1 MPTTRPKRTN
11 ASLGSTRP
19 SSPCRP
25 DPAPNLRISPTS
37 GQRIPCSSPPSIFGS
52 RRAPR
57 SCGCTGRG
65 GPRRKPDPIEGFYC
79 EKVSIVKMVSLSE
92 EQQLRARA
100 YPQSARAFGF
110 LGRPCLDPRT
120 RSAPFLRFFASDRL
134 DAGVPQRRRW
144 AYSRIAMLLP
154 LLRTALPR
162 LPSLRAPPVFQ
173 PEEAMPSHRPTTPF
187 AASRSAALNSARPR
201 P

>member
-1 MPTTRPKRTN
+1 M
-11 ASLGSTRP
+11 ASGFPAVLRHPFSDRVVRLVHAVVRAAGDRDGSQIQ
-19 SSPCRP
+19 S
-25 DPAPNLRISPTS
+25 
-37 GQRIPCSSPPSIFGS
+37 
-52 RRAPR
+52 
-57 SCGCTGRG
+57 
-65 GPRRKPDPIEGFYC
+65 
-79 EKVSIVKMVSLSE
+79 KVSIVKMVSLSE

-110 LGRPCLDPRT
+110 LGRPCLDPWT

-162 LPSLRAPPVFQ
+162 LPRLRAPPVFQ